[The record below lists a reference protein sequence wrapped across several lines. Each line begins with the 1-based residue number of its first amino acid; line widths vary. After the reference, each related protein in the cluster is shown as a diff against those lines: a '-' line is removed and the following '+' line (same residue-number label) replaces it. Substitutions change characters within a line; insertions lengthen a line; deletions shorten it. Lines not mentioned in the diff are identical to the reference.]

1 MSQKFPLEVVVSGS
15 DKGATATLRRIG
27 RTARQQMR
35 DIRASST
42 SASDALRGIGR
53 GAAFVARTGLVAVAA
68 GAAAAGAAVH
78 DFVQTGSELD
88 DFSKKTGLSVEGIQ
102 QWRYAL
108 EQSGV
113 PVDSFNSGINTF
125 SKGLG
130 QARLGTGKLAAGLKK
145 MSPELLA
152 QLKRTTNVDE
162 ALRLYVAA
170 MEQIPDPSRRAALAA
185 AAFGGA
191 GEDMALAA
199 EAGSAELK
207 RLRDEKMKDGL
218 MSAEAAARAA
228 DLGDKTDRLS
238 SQWEN
243 LKMQV
248 GEATVTAL
256 QPHIEALAEWALTNK
271 DVIAENVSGAV
282 LALRDAFA
290 SIDWDAIGRGLS
302 FVMDLLRGVAEVAK
316 DAAEAVRLFP
326 RDLVNDA
333 PWADT
338 GASLWGVPISPSP
351 DTIDKTVQLAE
362 NIMDPFGWNPDS
374 GKSAFRPTGP
384 SFNESLIRFATK
396 SGQISEAQ
404 GQAWAQQALGFGLAN
419 ITGKGTGGIFGA
431 GAVKERAVSGPGF
444 MQSVATG
451 AAGAKPPSG
460 EITIKV
466 QSAPGTTAE
475 VVKDT
480 TPATVKVEG
489 TGKRSVGGKL

>member
-1 MSQKFPLEVVVSGS
+1 MTQKFPLEVVVSGS
-15 DKGATATLRRIG
+15 DKGATSTLRRIG

-53 GAAFVARTGLVAVAA
+53 GAAFVAKTGLVAVAA

-88 DFSKKTGLSVEGIQ
+88 DFSKKTGLGVEAIQ
-102 QWRYAL
+102 QWRYAMQL
-108 EQSGV
+108 SGV
-113 PVDSFNSGINTF
+113 DTEVFNAGINTF

-130 QARLGTGKLAAGLKK
+130 QAKLGTGKLAAGLKK

-152 QLKRTTNVDE
+152 QLKKTTDVDE

-199 EAGSAELK
+199 ETGSEELK

-248 GEATVTAL
+248 GDATVTAL
-256 QPHIEALAEWALTNK
+256 QPHIEALAEWAMANK

-326 RDLVNDA
+326 SDLVNDA
-333 PWADT
+333 PWAQQ
-338 GASLWGVPISPSP
+338 GADVIASAAEYVPFTP
-351 DTIDKTVQLAE
+351 D
-362 NIMDPFGWNPDS
+362 M
-374 GKSAFRPTGP
+374 PTQGP

-419 ITGKGTGGIFGA
+419 ITGTGPGGIFGA

-451 AAGAKPPSG
+451 AAGAKPPTG

-480 TPATVKVEG
+480 TPAAVKVEG
-489 TGKRSVGGKL
+489 TGKRSVGGRL

>member
-1 MSQKFPLEVVVSGS
+1 MAQKFPLEVVVSGS

-42 SASDALRGIGR
+42 SASDAMRGLGR
-53 GAAFVARTGLVAVAA
+53 GALSVARVGLV
-68 GAAAAGAAVH
+68 GIAAGAAVAGKAMH

-113 PVDSFNSGINTF
+113 PVDSFNAGINTF

-152 QLKRTTNVDE
+152 QLKKTTDLDE

-170 MEQIPDPSRRAALAA
+170 MEQVPDPSRRAALAA

-199 EAGSAELK
+199 EAGSEELQKLREQK
-207 RLRDEKMKDGL
+207 RKDGL

-228 DLGDKTDRLS
+228 ELGDKTDRLS
-238 SQWEN
+238 GQWEQ
-243 LKMQV
+243 LKLQI
-248 GEATVTAL
+248 GDATVTAL
-256 QPHIEALAEWALTNK
+256 QPHIEALAEWAVANK

-282 LALRDAFA
+282 IALRDAFA
-290 SIDWDAIGRGLS
+290 SIDWDTIGRGLS
-302 FVMDLLRGVAEVAK
+302 FVMDMLRGVAEVAR
-316 DAAEAVRLFP
+316 DAAEAIRLIP
-326 RDLVNDA
+326 TEVNEM
-333 PWADT
+333 PWASS
-338 GASLWGVPISPSP
+338 GADVIASAAEYVPFTP
-351 DTIDKTVQLAE
+351 D
-362 NIMDPFGWNPDS
+362 M
-374 GKSAFRPTGP
+374 PTQGP
-384 SFNESLIRFATK
+384 GFNEQLIRYAVK

-404 GQAWAQQALGFGLAN
+404 GQAVAQQKLGFGLAN
-419 ITGKGTGGIFGA
+419 ITGQGPGGMFGA
-431 GAVKERAVSGPGF
+431 GAVKERSLGGPGF
-444 MQSVATG
+444 VQSI
-451 AAGAKPPSG
+451 AAGAAAKAPAG

-480 TPATVKVEG
+480 TPTTVKVEG